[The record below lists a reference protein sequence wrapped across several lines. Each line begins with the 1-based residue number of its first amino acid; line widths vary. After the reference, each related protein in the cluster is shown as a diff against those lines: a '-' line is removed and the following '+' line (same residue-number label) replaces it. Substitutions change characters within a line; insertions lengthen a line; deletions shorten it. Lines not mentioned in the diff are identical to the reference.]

1 MQLLLDLTS
10 PGGFE
15 RGVQAEGID
24 DKFQIPIIRSFTAL
38 VPVWYVISLGEAWY
52 WRARHPGGAS
62 S

>member
-1 MQLLLDLTS
+1 MLDLTS
-10 PGGFE
+10 PGGLE

-38 VPVWYVISLGEAWY
+38 VPVWYVISLGKAWY
-52 WRARHPGGAS
+52 CRRADPGGAS